1 MALDHVHGPAF
12 LAAIRDAQRA
22 VLAHAEAVAHG
33 RKQGTLTTDQ
43 LDSLV
48 DSQRHLDTLRLAYIA
63 AKHPDANEVPRT

>member
-63 AKHPDANEVPRT
+63 AKHPKTTSTPRE